1 MSLVLISKVIVTVGM
16 VLSLSAVAER
26 VSPRVAGLLSG
37 YPLGAAI
44 ALFFMG
50 LEVGPDFAAESAVY
64 TLVGLVASQVFVYGY
79 YRASAALQ
87 RHVIPAATLTAL
99 GGYFAAVWLL
109 HFIPFSPTAA
119 VLVPVASILIFTRLF
134 RKVRNVAITRSVR
147 FTFGV
152 LLLRADLAALIILA
166 VTGAARA
173 VGPAWA
179 GLFAA
184 FPTALFPLILIVHIT
199 YDKAHVHTIIKNFP
213 LGLGALIAYALAVS
227 QLYPSLGI
235 YGGTIA
241 AFAAATLYLLA
252 YGAIVGRLR
261 RARPDRT

>member
-1 MSLVLISKVIVTVGM
+1 MSLVLFSKVIVTIGM

-50 LEVGPDFAAESAVY
+50 LEISPDFAAQSAVY

-79 YRASAALQ
+79 YCASAALQ
-87 RHVIPAATLTAL
+87 RHVIPAATLAAL

-109 HFIPFSPTAA
+109 HFIPFSATAA
-119 VLVPVASILIFTRLF
+119 VLVPVASIFIFIRLF
-134 RKVRNVAITRSVR
+134 RKIRNVAITRSVR
-147 FTFGV
+147 FSFGV
-152 LLLRADLAALIILA
+152 LLLRAGLATLIILA

-213 LGLGALIAYALAVS
+213 LGLGALIAYVLAVS
-227 QLYPSLGI
+227 LLYPPLGI
-235 YGGTIA
+235 YGGTLV
-241 AFAAATLYLLA
+241 AFTVATLYLLV
-252 YGAIVGRLR
+252 YGAVVARLR
-261 RARPDRT
+261 RTRADRG

>member
-1 MSLVLISKVIVTVGM
+1 MA
-16 VLSLSAVAER
+16 SAPSAPI
-26 VSPRVAGLLSG
+26 PRD
-37 YPLGAAI
+37 YPR
-44 ALFFMG
+44 
-50 LEVGPDFAAESAVY
+50 FASRIPV
-64 TLVGLVASQVFVYGY
+64 QVQVVHAWEGST
-79 YRASAALQ
+79 RAS
-87 RHVIPAATLTAL
+87 VGATLFNVSR
-99 GGYFAAVWLL
+99 GGAGVSLPYVLPPRTQL
-109 HFIPFSPTAA
+109 A

-152 LLLRADLAALIILA
+152 LLLRAGLAALIILA